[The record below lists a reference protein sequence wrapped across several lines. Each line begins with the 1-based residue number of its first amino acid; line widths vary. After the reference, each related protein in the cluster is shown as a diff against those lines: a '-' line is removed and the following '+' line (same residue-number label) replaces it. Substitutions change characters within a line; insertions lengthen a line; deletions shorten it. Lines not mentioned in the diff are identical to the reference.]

1 MSCCD
6 GDGVEHSVE
15 VSAGSLYEAIGRAL
29 QVFRQHDWVGD
40 VARNWILTVRARQP
54 EVEHKVRVGDFENWL
69 AAQGKSPAEESLKSQ
84 LRSLSEA
91 CGRPANGPRGDE
103 NKTKR

>member
-6 GDGVEHSVE
+6 ADGVEHSVE
-15 VSAGSLYEAIGRAL
+15 VSAGSLYEAIARAL

-40 VARNWILTVRARQP
+40 VARNWTLTVRARQP

-69 AAQGKSPAEESLKSQ
+69 AAQGKSPAEESLKNQ
-84 LRSLSEA
+84 LRSLSDA
-91 CGRPANGPRGDE
+91 GGKPANSPRGDG
-103 NKTKR
+103 NRTKR